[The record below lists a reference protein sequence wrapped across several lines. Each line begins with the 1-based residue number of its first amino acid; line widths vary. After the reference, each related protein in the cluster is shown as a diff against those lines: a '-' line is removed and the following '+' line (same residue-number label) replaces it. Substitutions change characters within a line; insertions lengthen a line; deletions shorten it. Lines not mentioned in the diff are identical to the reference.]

1 MSLVKANGAGEVSTG
16 FYNGVVEQSL
26 RLDGSA
32 GYLSKAY
39 GTDASSTNKFALSM
53 WVKIADVTT
62 TGDRMLASS
71 FDGTTVMFY
80 LQYVGATKTLRIYI
94 DPSSSGSN
102 ELIRNATGQIFRD
115 PTNWYHIALIVD
127 MTLSG
132 NENKAK
138 LYVNG
143 DLLTTVDS
151 SSTGT
156 PTTQNIIKNGTTFYF
171 SRYFTAAQY
180 FSGYY
185 ADVHLIDGAAAHTDF
200 AESKNG
206 AWIPKAYS
214 GSYGNNGVR
223 LQFKETGD
231 GQTSPSSST
240 IGADTSG
247 NSNHFKD
254 VSLDAHDSNILDCPE
269 NNYNVQN
276 PLQIN
281 TSYTTLSEGG
291 LKVTGATSANSG
303 VSLGTF
309 SVTSGKWY
317 FEVRQGTIGSEF
329 IGVMVKQ
336 VSYENSLIDGS
347 SVAQTHGKG
356 VVARYNGAVRGIS
369 GELQLTSTTAWTTGD
384 IIGIAFDMDNG
395 AVYFAKNNTY
405 LNSGNPA
412 SGSSKTGSFLNFTV
426 DSTRIA
432 TPALD
437 AYSGGNVTAN
447 FGQDGTFLGTE
458 TAQGNTDDNGQGN
471 FYYAP
476 PSGYLALC
484 SANLPDVT
492 IGPDSTSQADDHFNT
507 VRYTGASSAAQ
518 SITTVGFK
526 PDWIWVKST
535 SNTSDHYLFD
545 STRNADAIASL
556 STNDTGSEDSTSGQ
570 FTQFT
575 ATGFD
580 FPADSAGYINYSGRG
595 YKAWCWKANGGTTT
609 TNDASATGVGTIDSV
624 FQANTTSGFSIVS
637 YTGTGSAGTVKHGLS
652 VAPSLV
658 IIKNRTG
665 ASVPNWVIGQDAIGF
680 TGQNYFTDTGAFSTN
695 SGSFNNTAP
704 TTSVVSIGT
713 DSTVNQSTKTYIMY
727 CFANVDGFSK
737 IGKYEMNN
745 TADGTFVNCGFRPAW
760 LLTRPVD
767 QAGNWSI
774 YDSVSDP
781 FNDGDANMAFAGNQ
795 TAESGFAASAVD
807 FVSNGFKLR
816 QSSDG
821 YSNIAANTAIF
832 MAFAE
837 LPFKFS
843 NAR

>member
-1 MSLVKANGAGEVSTG
+1 MSLLPASSIGDESTG

-32 GYLSKAY
+32 AYLMKTY
-39 GTDASSTNKFALSM
+39 GANASSTNKFALSM
-53 WVKIADVTT
+53 WVKIADVTA

-80 LQYVGATKTLRIYI
+80 LQYVGASKTFRIYI

-102 ELIRNATGQIFRD
+102 ELIRNATGQVFRD
-115 PTNWYHIALIVD
+115 PSNWYHIALIVD

-143 DLLTTVDS
+143 NLLSTVDS

-185 ADVHLIDGAAAHTDF
+185 ADVHLIDGAANYTDF

-437 AYSGGNVTAN
+437 AYNGGNVTAN

-492 IGPDSTSQADDHFNT
+492 IGPDSTSQADDYFNT
-507 VRYTGASSAAQ
+507 VPYTGNATDDT
-518 SITTVGFK
+518 SITGVGFQ
-526 PDWIWVKST
+526 PDWLWIKERS
-535 SNTSDHYLFD
+535 STSDHVLLDSSRGASKFLVSHSTQAENTATTIHKSFD
-545 STRNADAIASL
+545 SDGFTL
-556 STNDTGSEDSTSGQ
+556 GTSG
-570 FTQFT
+570 
-575 ATGFD
+575 ATNEN
-580 FPADSAGYINYSGRG
+580 SQTYVSWN
-595 YKAWCWKANGGTTT
+595 WKANGGTTSSNT
-609 TNDASATGVGTIDSV
+609 DGSITSTV
-624 FQANTTSGFSIVS
+624 QANTDAGFSIVT
-637 YTGTGSAGTVKHGLS
+637 YTANNNTKGTVGHGLNS
-652 VAPSLV
+652 APNMV
-658 IIKNRTG
+658 IIKNRD
-665 ASVPNWVIGQDAIGF
+665 SSPNGQWVIGQDLSGF
-680 TGQNYFTDTGAFSTN
+680 TGQVYFDTGAFSTN
-695 SGSFNNTAP
+695 SGSFDNTAP
-704 TTSVVSIGT
+704 TSTVVTINTDNTVNEGT
-713 DSTVNQSTKTYIMY
+713 DKFVMY
-727 CFANVDGFSK
+727 CFHSVEGYSK
-737 IGKYEMNN
+737 IGEYTGNGS
-745 TADGTFVNCGFRPAW
+745 TDGTFVYTGFRPAFVM
-760 LLTRPVD
+760 TKKTSGS
-767 QAGNWSI
+767 GNWYI
-774 YDSVSDP
+774 NDTGRYT
-781 FNDGDANMAFAGNQ
+781 FNPTGGHLYADLNN
-795 TAESGFAASAVD
+795 AESGTGID
-807 FVSNGFKLR
+807 ILSNGFKPR
-816 QSSDG
+816 NTDSSQNASG
-821 YSNIAANTAIF
+821 GTYIY

-837 LPFKFS
+837 QPFKFS